1 MKKLIT
7 LTPLER
13 AIEFFGGNQA
23 ALARAIDPLASTMI
37 VTHWKRRGVPAC
49 RYHQIQQAC
58 DGTVTTEDF
67 YFHAKQSP
75 TLTAT

>member
-1 MKKLIT
+1 MKQLIT
-7 LTPLER
+7 LTPWER
-13 AIEFFGGNQA
+13 AIEYFNGNQA

-37 VTHWKRRGVPAC
+37 VTHWKNRGVPAS

-58 DGTVTTEDF
+58 GGTVTTEDF

-75 TLTAT
+75 TLKTV

>member
-1 MKKLIT
+1 MKQLIT

-13 AIEFFGGNQA
+13 AIEYYNGNQA

-37 VTHWKRRGVPAC
+37 VTHWKNRGVPAS

-58 DGTVTTEDF
+58 GGTVTIEDF
-67 YFHAKQSP
+67 YFYAKSVRDLH
-75 TLTAT
+75 TG